1 MNEVAMTSGPV
12 PMVPV
17 EVVVREP
24 FATLYHREFTGLVRL
39 AMVLVDSQEQA
50 EEVVQ
55 DAFAALYLK
64 YRVVS
69 TPVAY
74 VRASVLNGC
83 RKVLRRRVLM
93 RRHLGQ
99 PQGESGIVYNHVIDA
114 VRRLPARQR
123 AAVVLRY
130 ELQLTD
136 SEIAE
141 TLNVPIGTVH
151 RSSFLRR
158 CRISRSLPRHGRQ
171 SDSGPSADRPPTES
185 LTASQSVA

>member
-1 MNEVAMTSGPV
+1 MSEVTVTNVPA

-17 EVVVREP
+17 EVVVREQ
-24 FATLYHREFTGLVRL
+24 FDVFYHREFAGLVRL

-55 DAFAALYLK
+55 DAFAALYLR
-64 YRVVS
+64 YALVS

-74 VRASVLNGC
+74 IRASVLNGS
-83 RKVLRRRVLM
+83 RKVIRRRRLA
-93 RRHLGQ
+93 RRHPTQVPEDGAL
-99 PQGESGIVYNHVIDA
+99 VYNHVIDA

-136 SEIAE
+136 AEIAE
-141 TLNVPIGTVH
+141 TLRVPIGTVKSTLH
-151 RSSFLRR
+151 RAIAQLRQE
-158 CRISRSLPRHGRQ
+158 ISN
-171 SDSGPSADRPPTES
+171 E
-185 LTASQSVA
+185 